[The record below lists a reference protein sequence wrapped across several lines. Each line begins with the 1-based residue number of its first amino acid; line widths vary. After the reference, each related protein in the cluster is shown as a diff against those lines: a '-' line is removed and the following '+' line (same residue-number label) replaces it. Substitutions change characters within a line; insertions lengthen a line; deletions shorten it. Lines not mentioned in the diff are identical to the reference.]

1 MNKERLI
8 ELLSIP
14 YSELITNKSLQDEI
28 LEFYKF
34 IYDVKTCTS
43 CKNKFQKYY
52 DKLMVDGID
61 KMTIK
66 VDSNFKL
73 RSDIGVLQINF
84 GDGVFISKY
93 YSPDE
98 LCIEF
103 LKANPN
109 RISLFEKYPENW
121 KELIQNNDDEN
132 DGE

>member
-14 YSELITNKSLQDEI
+14 YSELAENKTLQNEI
-28 LEFYKF
+28 LDFYKF

-52 DKLMVDGID
+52 DKLMIDGIE

-66 VDSNFKL
+66 IDTNFKL
-73 RSDIGVLQINF
+73 RNDIGVLQINF
-84 GDGVFISKY
+84 GELFISQY
-93 YSPDE
+93 YAPDDV
-98 LCIEF
+98 CIGF

-109 RISLFEKYPENW
+109 RISLFEKYPANW

-132 DGE
+132 DSE